1 MLPCMVTR
9 PRIRAFFT
17 ALGLYVL
24 AGLLIGYFAVNAY
37 TGSRGLRAR
46 QVIDQRIATLTQKID
61 AAKAERAQWERRVA
75 LLKSDHIDRDMLD
88 ERARAL
94 LDYAD
99 PRDLVLIPPPSPASA
114 APLAERRAT
123 H

>member
-1 MLPCMVTR
+1 MVTR

-46 QVIDQRIATLTQKID
+46 QVIDQRIAALTQKID
-61 AAKAERAQWERRVA
+61 EAKAERAHWERRVA
-75 LLKSDHIDRDMLD
+75 LLKSDHIDPDMLD

-94 LDYAD
+94 LDDAD
-99 PRDLVLIPPPSPASA
+99 PRDLVLIEPHPRHP
-114 APLAERRAT
+114 
-123 H
+123 